1 MTFVLDALPKLIN
14 EAPVVEVHLAQN
26 TGLPG
31 GMGEYGV
38 SAMVSAI
45 ANAVFAANG
54 KRLRKLPI
62 DPNLLEA

>member
-45 ANAVFAANG
+45 ANAVPPTQ

>member
-14 EAPVVEVHLAQN
+14 EAPVVEVDREQN
-26 TGLPG
+26 TAPPG
-31 GMGEYGV
+31 GMGGV
-38 SAMVSAI
+38 SVVVSAI